1 MVRGSTVRGGTSS
14 SKKTQKV
21 TGCQNPF
28 LLVLPTAEEE
38 AVLYLESGVGH
49 TTSRNAHLRSTDP
62 LDNTVFLHFESYAL
76 RDIIYLGL
84 LVRLKSTAAKC

>member
-21 TGCQNPF
+21 TGCKNPF

-49 TTSRNAHLRSTDP
+49 TTSRNAHLHYDTK
-62 LDNTVFLHFESYAL
+62 FWWGWFESL
-76 RDIIYLGL
+76 RCM
-84 LVRLKSTAAKC
+84 V